1 MILRSEE
8 MEYGV
13 HKIPILELKSQYKEI
28 KGEIYEAIYRV
39 LDKQDFILGEE
50 VESLENEIAEYCGVK
65 YAVGVSSGTDALTV
79 ALMALG
85 IKQGD
90 EVITT
95 PYTFF
100 STSSAIIRLG
110 AIPVYVD
117 IKPGT
122 FSMDVDMVERH
133 INKRTKLI
141 LPVHFAGQIYGMDKL
156 KEISSFYSI
165 PIVEDACQSIGST
178 YNGNKAGSIGDIGC
192 FSFYPSKNLGGYGDS
207 GMCVTNNK
215 ELADKMRVLRN
226 HGQDPRDSHKY
237 MSGNYRMDEL
247 QACVLRV
254 KLKHLDEWIE
264 KRRDHAHLYKQ
275 LFYEYKS
282 NIMTPEEY
290 DGHTFHLFLIL
301 SSKRYRLI
309 ESLNLA
315 GIGYGLYYP
324 TPLHLQPCL
333 KYLGYKEG
341 DFPESESASLE
352 NLALPVYPELT
363 NRDIMYIAET
373 IHGASI

>member
-1 MILRSEE
+1 
-8 MEYGV
+8 MEYVV

-28 KGEIYEAIYRV
+28 KGDIYEAIYRV
-39 LDKQDFILGEE
+39 LDRQEFILGEE
-50 VESLENEIAEYCGVK
+50 VEALESEIAEYCGVK

-79 ALMALG
+79 ALMALE

-110 AIPVYVD
+110 GKPVYVD

-122 FSMDVDMVERH
+122 FNMDVDMVERH
-133 INKRTKLI
+133 INKRTKAI
-141 LPVHFAGQIYGMDKL
+141 LPVHFAGQIYGMDIL
-156 KEISSFYSI
+156 KEVSMFYGI
-165 PIVEDACQSIGST
+165 PIVEDACQSIGAT

-207 GMCVTNNK
+207 GMCVTNNP
-215 ELADKMRVLRN
+215 ELANKMKILRN
-226 HGQDPRDSHKY
+226 HGQNPRDNHAM
-237 MSGNYRMDEL
+237 MSGNFRMDEL
-247 QACVLRV
+247 QACVLRA

-282 NIMTPEEY
+282 NIITPEEY
-290 DGHTFHLFLIL
+290 DGHNFHLFLIL

-309 ESLNLA
+309 ESLDLR
-315 GIGYGLYYP
+315 GIGHGNYYP

-341 DFPESESASLE
+341 DFPESENASLE

-363 NRDIMYIAET
+363 NRDIMFIAET